1 MRRDHLIIA
10 TTLALCLGAGSA
22 AQAQNQKPNRA
33 PASGSSTSTT
43 APAAPAQQ
51 PQQQQPRPRG
61 LDLTEY
67 GVRIQPEAR
76 LIVMMAALDAAGFDP
91 SPTGQEPSVFRA
103 QVRRDQAE
111 LDEGLRNRLHDF
123 FERNKLKAQ
132 AGAQP
137 TPAEQ
142 AARYVSLA
150 YALGPAPGFDAPLR
164 TDDLPAGLL
173 EVLDFAPLLR
183 EFYRKSGIDAR
194 LPAYLKL
201 HQEEGDRLRQPTA
214 EMVRFV
220 LSYLHTRPLTT
231 TVERV
236 PVRSQGTT
244 AQKKDAPPKYTVRE
258 HERRFFIVPDLLAA
272 PGAINFRVI
281 ADDYYVIVPEGAD
294 TTSSEV
300 RRAYLKYVVDPI
312 ITRFSRDISQ
322 RREQIKQLLD
332 ERTKAG
338 ASVTPDV
345 FGAVARSLVTAAE
358 VRLDEAIKLDTLVR
372 ETRSRMAK
380 AASADARA
388 PLAKEMQAARE
399 GVEDESVAR
408 LAEAYE
414 SGAVLAFYFADQ
426 LRGIETSGFDV
437 SSFFADM
444 IASFDPARESRRL
457 AEAAAARTRALAARQ
472 TRRDQRRSDV
482 EATEAGVEGAATTH
496 GAAERAVLIKSLSD
510 VEKMLQL
517 KDYAG
522 AEARLKLLLQQFQGE
537 PRIFFALGQTASL
550 WARETLDDDLQTARL
565 NQSLVHYRMA
575 IDRSSADT
583 ESALICRAHEARG
596 RILAFL
602 ERPAEALQEF
612 DAIIQANACDS
623 ALKSAAVEG
632 KKKLG
637 QQR

>member
-1 MRRDHLIIA
+1 MRRHYFIIA
-10 TTLALCLGAGSA
+10 TALALCISA
-22 AQAQNQKPNRA
+22 SDAQAQTQKPTPAPRA
-33 PASGSSTSTT
+33 PAATGT
-43 APAAPAQQ
+43 PAAPQQ
-51 PQQQQPRPRG
+51 QQQQPRPRS
-61 LDLTEY
+61 LDLAEY
-67 GVRIQPEAR
+67 GVRIQPEPR

-91 SPTGQEPSVFRA
+91 TPNGQELTVFRA
-103 QVRRDQAE
+103 QVRRDQAD
-111 LDEGLRNRLHDF
+111 LDEGLRSRLHDF

-132 AGAQP
+132 GASSQP

-150 YALGPAPGFDAPLR
+150 YALGPAPSFDAPLR

-183 EFYRKSGIDAR
+183 EFYRKSGIDGR
-194 LPAYLKL
+194 LPAYLKMY
-201 HQEEGDRLRQPTA
+201 QEEGDRLRPATA
-214 EMVRFV
+214 AMMRFV
-220 LSYLHTRPLTT
+220 LSYLHTRPQTT
-231 TVERV
+231 TIERV
-236 PVRSQGTT
+236 PVSG
-244 AQKKDAPPKYTVRE
+244 QKKDAPPKYTVRE

-294 TTSSEV
+294 ITSSEV
-300 RRAYLKYVVDPI
+300 RRAYLQYIVDPI
-312 ITRFSRDISQ
+312 ITRFNRDIAQ
-322 RREQIKQLLD
+322 RREQVKQLLD

-338 ASVTPDV
+338 AAVTPDI
-345 FGAVARSLVTAAE
+345 FRAVARSLVTAAE
-358 VRLDEAIKLDTLVR
+358 VRLDEALKLDALVR
-372 ETRSRMAK
+372 ETRSRMDK
-380 AASADARA
+380 TPGADARA
-388 PLAKEMQAARE
+388 SLAREMQATRAAI
-399 GVEDESVAR
+399 EDESLAQ

-444 IASFDPARESRRL
+444 IASFDPVRESRRL
-457 AEAAAARTRALAARQ
+457 SETAAARTRALAARQ
-472 TRRDQRRSDV
+472 TRREQRQSEETS
-482 EATEAGVEGAATTH
+482 EAIAADTP
-496 GAAERAVLIKSLSD
+496 GAAERAALVKNLGD

-522 AEARLKLLLQQFQGE
+522 AEARLKQLLQQFQGE
-537 PRIFFALGQTASL
+537 PRIFFALGQTTSL
-550 WARETLDDDLQTARL
+550 WARDTLDDDLQAARL
-565 NQSLVHYRMA
+565 NQSLTHYRMA
-575 IDRSSADT
+575 IERSSTDT
-583 ESALICRAHEARG
+583 ESALVCRAHEARG

-602 ERPAEALQEF
+602 DQPAEALKEF

-637 QQR
+637 QER